1 MSFLASP
8 CDWVRAPAAPDF
20 AALLQR
26 FCSAFCS
33 ALAARLREIFVRNP
47 QIMLQRDLRRIAN
60 EGSSPYVKTRLKVVV
75 LGARRI
81 SDQLA
86 IANGL
91 WQAVNDQGEVIDYGQ
106 WGNVWWIK
114 AGEVKLLQESAGSYL
129 P

>member
-1 MSFLASP
+1 M
-8 CDWVRAPAAPDF
+8 
-20 AALLQR
+20 
-26 FCSAFCS
+26 
-33 ALAARLREIFVRNP
+33 
-47 QIMLQRDLRRIAN
+47 
-60 EGSSPYVKTRLKVVV
+60 VV

-91 WQAVNDQGEVIDYGQ
+91 WQAVYDQGEVIDYGQ